1 MANDRAYPSYDDSE
15 EFVYV
20 RRKDMEDRFYVR
32 LTNKEQIAVLVHDWQ
47 RNGLLKLKQDSEAR
61 GLTVKEMMLED
72 DTWDSFV
79 EDCEKD
85 GEDPESEAVGLEEGI
100 RNAW

>member
-1 MANDRAYPSYDDSE
+1 
-15 EFVYV
+15 
-20 RRKDMEDRFYVR
+20 MEDRFYVR
-32 LTNKEQIAVLVHDWQ
+32 LTKEEQIAVLVRDWQ

-72 DTWDSFV
+72 DIWDSFV

-85 GEDPESEAVGLEEGI
+85 GEDPESEAAGLEEMV
-100 RNAW
+100 RNAR